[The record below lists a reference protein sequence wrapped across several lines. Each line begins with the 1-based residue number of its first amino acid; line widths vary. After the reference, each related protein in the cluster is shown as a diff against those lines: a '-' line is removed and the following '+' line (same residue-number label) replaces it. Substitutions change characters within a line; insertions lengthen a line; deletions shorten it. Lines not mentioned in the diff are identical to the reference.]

1 METKPKCSLKKHE
14 ELEAIIYC
22 QECKMNMCNKCEIL
36 HTELFEN
43 SHHQYKLDK
52 NINEIFTGLC
62 KEKGHLN
69 KLEYFC
75 KTHNHL
81 CCVECIA
88 RIKYKGNG
96 QHKDCNIC
104 TIEDI
109 KEEKKNKL
117 KSNIK
122 CLEELS
128 NLLEESIE
136 QLKIIYEKIN
146 ENKEQLKNKI
156 QKVFTKIR
164 NQLNDREDELLSLVD
179 NKYDSIFFK
188 EDIFKKN
195 EKLPN
200 KIKLSLKNTNIVDND
215 WNDESKLS
223 SLINYCTNI
232 ENNINEVNII
242 NEKIKQSKSNK
253 IDKIQFF
260 PEKDNEINN
269 FLESIKTFGKIC
281 YNKNI
286 YKFKKCP
293 NNINS
298 NRKYTVSG
306 ENENILTKTGD
317 NDWMGTICENEL
329 EKNEEHIWKIKIL
342 RTYNYNIMI
351 GVAPNEF
358 EINSSIYDNYGWY
371 YYCYNSKFRSGPPH
385 NYDKKTSL
393 PNKKD
398 EVIVIMNLN
407 KRTLTFKIEDKT
419 ESYTDIPI
427 DKPLVPAIFLY
438 HKNDSIE
445 ITEC

>member
-22 QECKMNMCNKCEIL
+22 QECKMNMCNKCEIH

-75 KTHNHL
+75 KTHNQL
-81 CCVECIA
+81 CCAECVV

-156 QKVFTKIR
+156 QKIFTKIR

-179 NKYDSIFFK
+179 NKFDSIFFK

-269 FLESIKTFGKIC
+269 FLEKIKIFGKIF

-286 YKFKKCP
+286 
-293 NNINS
+293 
-298 NRKYTVSG
+298 
-306 ENENILTKTGD
+306 
-317 NDWMGTICENEL
+317 
-329 EKNEEHIWKIKIL
+329 
-342 RTYNYNIMI
+342 
-351 GVAPNEF
+351 
-358 EINSSIYDNYGWY
+358 
-371 YYCYNSKFRSGPPH
+371 
-385 NYDKKTSL
+385 
-393 PNKKD
+393 
-398 EVIVIMNLN
+398 
-407 KRTLTFKIEDKT
+407 
-419 ESYTDIPI
+419 
-427 DKPLVPAIFLY
+427 
-438 HKNDSIE
+438 
-445 ITEC
+445 

>member
-1 METKPKCSLKKHE
+1 M
-14 ELEAIIYC
+14 Y
-22 QECKMNMCNKCEIL
+22 
-36 HTELFEN
+36 
-43 SHHQYKLDK
+43 YW
-52 NINEIFTGLC
+52 
-62 KEKGHLN
+62 
-69 KLEYFC
+69 
-75 KTHNHL
+75 
-81 CCVECIA
+81 
-88 RIKYKGNG
+88 RYKGR
-96 QHKDCNIC
+96 
-104 TIEDI
+104 
-109 KEEKKNKL
+109 KKNKL

-156 QKVFTKIR
+156 QKIFTKIR

-179 NKYDSIFFK
+179 NKFDSIFFK

-242 NEKIKQSKSNK
+242 NEKIKQSNSNK

-269 FLESIKTFGKIC
+269 FLEKIKIFGKIC

-298 NRKYTVSG
+298 KRKYTISG

-342 RTYNYNIMI
+342 RTYNYDIMI

-358 EINSSIYDNYGWY
+358 DINSSIYDKYGWY
-371 YYCYNSKFRSGPPH
+371 YYCYNSYFRSGPPY
-385 NYDKKTSL
+385 NYNKKTSL
-393 PNKKD
+393 PSKKD
-398 EVIVIMNLN
+398 EVIVILNIN

-438 HKNDSIE
+438 DENDSIE
-445 ITEC
+445 ITECWNCI